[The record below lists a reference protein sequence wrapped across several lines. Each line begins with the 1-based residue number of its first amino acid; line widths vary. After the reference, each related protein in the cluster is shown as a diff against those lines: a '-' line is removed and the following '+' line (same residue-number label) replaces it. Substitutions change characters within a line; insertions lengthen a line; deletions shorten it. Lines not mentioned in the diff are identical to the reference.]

1 VPQETLI
8 RPQADPSLKEYFRE
22 IWNFRDL
29 FEAFLT
35 RDVKVRYK
43 QTVLGIVWVLIQ
55 PLFTAGIFSIIF
67 GRVVKMDSQ
76 GLPYILF
83 YLAALI
89 PWTCFTNALSQAS
102 ASLEASA
109 GLLKKV
115 YFPRL
120 ISPGSAV
127 VGTVVDFLIGWIFFN
142 VVAIGWGIHEYP
154 DDFWKGVTA
163 YWTWLFI
170 PFTFVLLI
178 LQQITAFGIGLVLSV
193 LNAQYRDVRYVVPFL
208 INILFWLSPVV
219 FPVKRL
225 MESRMSDFLSVFIY
239 LNPMAGVIETY
250 RALLSKDYIPWELLG
265 VNFVVATCILFLGIW
280 FFRKRENRVIDFL

>member
-1 VPQETLI
+1 LKAETIIEPRQNVSLV
-8 RPQADPSLKEYFRE
+8 AYLKE
-22 IWNFRDL
+22 IWSFRDL

-43 QTVLGIVWVLIQ
+43 QTVLGVAWVLIQ
-55 PLFTAGIFSIIF
+55 PLFTAGIFTIIF

-76 GLPYILF
+76 GLPYMLF

-102 ASLEASA
+102 SSLEASA

-120 ISPGSAV
+120 ISPTSSV
-127 VGTVVDFLIGWIFFN
+127 VGTVVDFTIGWITFN
-142 VVAIGWGIHEYP
+142 VIAICWGLSLGSGGIYERA
-154 DDFWKGVTA
+154 TM

-170 PFTFVLLI
+170 PFTFVLLL
-178 LQQITAFGIGLVLSV
+178 LQQMTALGIGLVLSV
-193 LNAQYRDVRYVVPFL
+193 LNAQYRDVRYIIPFL
-208 INILFWLSPVV
+208 INILFWMSPIV

-225 MESRMSDFLSVFIY
+225 LESRLGDWLSVFIY

-250 RALLSKDYIPWELLG
+250 RALLSKTYIPWGILG
-265 VNFVVATCILFLGIW
+265 ANLVTALCILLIGIW